1 MLKKTHINKLKQN
14 GKKEKQEKKATTKKT
29 ACWVLSLTIA
39 PPHKV
44 INLVKLLLNSAF
56 VGSEE
61 LTTPEDTITYLNALC
76 LSTQNFA

>member
-1 MLKKTHINKLKQN
+1 MAKKKNKKRKQ
-14 GKKEKQEKKATTKKT
+14 QQKKT